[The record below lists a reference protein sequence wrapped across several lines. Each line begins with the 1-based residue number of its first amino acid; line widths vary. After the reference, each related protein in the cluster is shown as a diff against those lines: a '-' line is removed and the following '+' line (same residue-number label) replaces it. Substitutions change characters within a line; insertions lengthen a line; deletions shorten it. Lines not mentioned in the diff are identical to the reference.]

1 MKIGI
6 VPARLNS
13 TRLPK
18 KILMD
23 LCDKPMIAHVME
35 KAMQSKKLD
44 KVILAVDSKE
54 TIEKLSGYD
63 YEIVMTSEDHN
74 SGTDRVEEVANKF
87 PEAKIVIN
95 IQGDEPLLD
104 SKMID
109 DLVCLMEEPDVEMAT
124 ILSKKLTVSD
134 LLNPNVVKA
143 IMDEDH
149 NAVEFKRNV
158 FDLEIGGVYR
168 HIGMYGF
175 KRNTL
180 SKFTSLEISKR
191 ESERKLEQ
199 MRALDNDIQ
208 IRAMITSYETLSI
221 DTQEDF
227 KKVENIL
234 KNIKSDNLGN
244 K

>member
-1 MKIGI
+1 MNIGI
-6 VPARLNS
+6 IPARLNS
-13 TRLPK
+13 TRLSK
-18 KILMD
+18 KILMN
-23 LCDKPMIAHVME
+23 LCNKPMIAHVME
-35 KAMQSKKLD
+35 KAMKSTKLD
-44 KVILAVDSKE
+44 KIILAVDSEE
-54 TIEKLSGYD
+54 TTEKLFDYG
-63 YEIVMTSEDHN
+63 YEIVMTSENHN
-74 SGTDRVEEVANKF
+74 SGTDRVNEVANKF
-87 PEAKIVIN
+87 PEADVVIN

-104 SKMID
+104 PKMID

-175 KRNTL
+175 KRKTL
-180 SKFTSLEISKR
+180 SKFTSLEVSKR
-191 ESERKLEQ
+191 ESERRLEQ

-208 IRAMITSYETLSI
+208 IRAMITSYETLSV
-221 DTQEDF
+221 DTEEDF

-234 KNIKSDNLGN
+234 KNVKSDNLEI

>member
-1 MKIGI
+1 MNIGI
-6 VPARLNS
+6 IPARLNS

-23 LCDKPMIAHVME
+23 LCNKPMIAHVME
-35 KAMQSKKLD
+35 KAMKSTKLD
-44 KVILAVDSKE
+44 KIILAVDSEE
-54 TIEKLSGYD
+54 TTEKLSGYD
-63 YEIVMTSEDHN
+63 YEIVMTSKNHN
-74 SGTDRVEEVANKF
+74 SGTDRVDEVANKF
-87 PEAKIVIN
+87 PEANIVIN

-104 SKMID
+104 PKMID
-109 DLVCLMEEPDVEMAT
+109 DLVYLMEDPDVEMAT

-134 LLNPNVVKA
+134 LLNPNIVKA

-149 NAVEFKRNV
+149 NAIEFKRNV

-175 KRNTL
+175 KRKTL
-180 SKFTSLEISKR
+180 SRFTSLEVSKR
-191 ESERKLEQ
+191 EAERKLEQ

-208 IRAMITSYETLSI
+208 IRAMITSYETLSV
-221 DTQEDF
+221 DTEEDF

-234 KNIKSDNLGN
+234 KNVKSDNLRN